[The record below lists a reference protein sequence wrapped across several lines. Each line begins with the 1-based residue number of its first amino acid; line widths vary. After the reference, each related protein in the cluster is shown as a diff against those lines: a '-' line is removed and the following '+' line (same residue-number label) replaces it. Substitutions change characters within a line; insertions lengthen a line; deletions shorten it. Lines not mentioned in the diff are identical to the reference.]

1 MPNAT
6 VKIENVR
13 FILTLDPGRRIIR
26 DGSIIVEG
34 SRITQVGKATDL
46 KDVPADRVIDG
57 SEMVATP
64 GFINGPPPHL
74 LRPRHTRH
82 IPRFPGTGRLL
93 GQRIPPRPP
102 DAPRGGVPHLP
113 PRPHR
118 GPQVRHDHHPRPG
131 HHPLPR
137 LLHQGVRGIGG

>member
-34 SRITQVGKATDL
+34 SRITQVGKAADL

-64 GFINGPPPHL
+64 GFINGHL
-74 LRPRHTRH
+74 HISYAHATRGIFPDSLEPVDYLGNVFRLALQMRPEEEYHTS
-82 IPRFPGTGRLL
+82 LL
-93 GQRIPPRPP
+93 G
-102 DAPRGGVPHLP
+102 PH
-113 PRPHR
+113 
-118 GPQVRHDHHPRPG
+118 
-131 HHPLPR
+131 
-137 LLHQGVRGIGG
+137 